1 MIISRLT
8 DSSPGGINPTSSP
21 LAKPDDLS
29 RFQGMIDRATATGRL
44 TRQDEELIWAALVN
58 GRQPAPEKCALF
70 RQMQERVWQ
79 AELHLDR

>member
-1 MIISRLT
+1 MIISKPT
-8 DSSPGGINPTSSP
+8 DPSLGNISLTSSP

-29 RFQGMIDRATATGRL
+29 RFQGIIDRATATGRL
-44 TRQDEELIWAALVN
+44 TRQDEDQILAALVN

-79 AELHLDR
+79 AELHLD